1 MFSYTTEHF
10 VDLKYNAGEVTGI
23 PPWSND
29 PLFLSKEIWYTQ
41 FITVKTSSGLTL
53 LEVEAQNV
61 KAGKMATGKVF
72 RKRFSSLQLNICIL
86 CVGVDL

>member
-10 VDLKYNAGEVTGI
+10 VDLKCNVGEVTGI

>member
-10 VDLKYNAGEVTGI
+10 VDLKCNVGEVSGI

-41 FITVKTSSGLTL
+41 FITVKTSSGLTM

-61 KAGKMATGKVF
+61 KAK
-72 RKRFSSLQLNICIL
+72 RKNGNWQSF
-86 CVGVDL
+86 